1 MARPDYAAH
10 QSAQLLLVE
19 VLRAALASPKSFPHR
34 LVARA
39 FADPQLAPALR
50 RMHAEPGRRWHLKNS
65 PLRVDVPHHLQHA
78 LPLRGRRAAA
88 YIPPPDGGCTSPS
101 ARSSRTTH

>member
-1 MARPDYAAH
+1 MTRPDYAAH
-10 QSAQLLLVE
+10 QYAQLLLVE
-19 VLRAALASPKSFPHR
+19 VLRAALASPKSFPISW
-34 LVARA
+34 LRA
-39 FADPQLAPALR
+39 YADPQLAPALR
-50 RMHAEPGRRWHLKNS
+50 RMRAEPGRRRHLKSS